1 MNTEICQMTKND
13 LEEISSCYL
22 DEFDNFWNIS
32 TLENEISNSNS
43 IYLVLKDN
51 NNIIGFGGIWLGYAG
66 LWQPMDE
73 AHITNIV
80 IRKSKRNQGFGFK
93 LLSELIIIAKKDNT
107 VDLVTLEVNESNIPA
122 IRII

>member
-22 DEFDNFWNIS
+22 DEFDNFWNI
-32 TLENEISNSNS
+32 
-43 IYLVLKDN
+43 
-51 NNIIGFGGIWLGYAG
+51 IGFGGIWFGYK
-66 LWQPMDE
+66 E